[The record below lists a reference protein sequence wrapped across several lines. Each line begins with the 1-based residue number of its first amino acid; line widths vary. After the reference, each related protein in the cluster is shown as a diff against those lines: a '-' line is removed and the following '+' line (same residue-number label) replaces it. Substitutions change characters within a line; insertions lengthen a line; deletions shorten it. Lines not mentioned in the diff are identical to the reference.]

1 MKKINIKVLG
11 SYGESNFGDD
21 ALLHSI
27 HKYFMTDFSEHNV
40 IYESQDGKIKFI
52 ENSNK
57 LEIVGT
63 SENTEHS
70 SVTIYG
76 GGTQFYSFK
85 EQNFFTKPLFLIK
98 LLSSPKNLLK
108 YINYKFN
115 NNSHKSNH
123 KTIALGIGLGPFV
136 DKTIK
141 DKAFNTLSK
150 MDYASVRDSYSYD
163 QSIMR
168 GLENVD
174 YHTDICYSMKSNKFI
189 LNKEIRSIKHIGIIV
204 RDWNLEKNGR
214 KYYEQISSFVELKK
228 SEGYLITYITFSSIQ
243 DAYWVNKLKK
253 ANENLLVWNSEK
265 NNLNNFIV
273 ELSKFD
279 LFITARYHGAIFS
292 SLLRKPF
299 ITIEID
305 PKLKLLS
312 EVYNTSSKN
321 WSYPF
326 DLRELI
332 TYFNEINQDYNSFVK
347 EIDNETKKQ
356 IKIVKKMESSFR
368 NELHKILKEILN

>member
-27 HKYFMTDFSEHNV
+27 HKYFMTEFSEHNV
-40 IYESQDGKIKFI
+40 IYESQDGRIKFI
-52 ENSNK
+52 EKNNK

-63 SENTEHS
+63 SENTEHP

-115 NNSHKSNH
+115 NNSHKSIH

-136 DKTIK
+136 DNTIK
-141 DKAFNTLSK
+141 DKAFYTLSK

-163 QSIMR
+163 QSIIR
-168 GLENVD
+168 GLKNID
-174 YHTDICYSMKSNKFI
+174 HHTDICYSMESNKFI
-189 LNKEIRSIKHIGIIV
+189 LNKEIRSIKHIGVIV

-228 SEGYLITYITFSSIQ
+228 SEGYLITYIVFSSIQ
-243 DAYWVNKLKK
+243 DAYWINKLKK

-332 TYFNEINQDYNSFVK
+332 TYFNEINQDYNSFVT

-356 IKIVKKMESSFR
+356 IKIVKEMESSFR